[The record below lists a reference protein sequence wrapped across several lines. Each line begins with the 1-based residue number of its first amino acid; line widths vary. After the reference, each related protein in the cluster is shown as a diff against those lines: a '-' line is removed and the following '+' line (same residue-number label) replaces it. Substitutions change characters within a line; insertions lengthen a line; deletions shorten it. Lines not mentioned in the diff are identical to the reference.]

1 MLKYILIFFFL
12 ILLFLD
18 RERLNQIILDQQSNR
33 YFLMSRIYPP
43 IHSSLIRLSQANNN
57 NEIISEKQIN
67 GELGIFGSL
76 ISQNGIIIYERI
88 GGSLLRS
95 KLAINIEGGI
105 ASGQGCID
113 SVLLV

>member
-1 MLKYILIFFFL
+1 
-12 ILLFLD
+12 
-18 RERLNQIILDQQSNR
+18 
-33 YFLMSRIYPP
+33 MSRIYSP
-43 IHSSLIRLSQANNN
+43 IHSSLIRLSQVNNNN
-57 NEIISEKQIN
+57 NELISEKQIN

-76 ISQNGIIIYERI
+76 ISQNGTIIYERI

-95 KLAINIEGGI
+95 KSATNIEGGI